1 MTHIHEKSGLE
12 FEVGEYRDVDGGKT
26 YDITIISYWKDA
38 EVEGELET
46 SPVELVNYYFG
57 GYDEE
62 TTDRFIDR
70 WLANRAKEIS
80 VLQAARDYM
89 DAYLVT
95 NRDVLTYPTI
105 SHLEQALTEC
115 CDLLKD
121 RSWRLTP
128 KYDKEWFEAEKI
140 KKVLND
146 CMDAPGDTTIKIVV
160 ERAGKTTTADLYDHA
175 ALVTSLYESL
185 EYFQSEL

>member
-1 MTHIHEKSGLE
+1 MKHIHEKTGLE
-12 FEVGEYRDVDGGKT
+12 FEVGEYTDGDKT
-26 YDITIISYWKDA
+26 YDITIISYWKDP
-38 EVEGELET
+38 ESEGEGNG
-46 SPVELVNYYFG
+46 SPVEIVNYYFG
-57 GYDEE
+57 GYDEA
-62 TTDRFIDR
+62 TTDRYIDM

-80 VLQAARDYM
+80 VLQTARDYM

-105 SHLEQALTEC
+105 SRLEQALTEC

-128 KYDKEWFEAEKI
+128 RHDKEWLEAEKI

-146 CMDAPGDTTIKIVV
+146 CMENPGDTTIKIVV
-160 ERAGKTTTADLYDHA
+160 ERDGKTTTADLYDHA